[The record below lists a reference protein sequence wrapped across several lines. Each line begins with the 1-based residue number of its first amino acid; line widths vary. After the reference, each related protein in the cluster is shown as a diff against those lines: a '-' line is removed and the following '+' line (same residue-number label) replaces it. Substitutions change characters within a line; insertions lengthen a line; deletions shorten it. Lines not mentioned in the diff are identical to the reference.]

1 MKVRWSI
8 LTVLFPVVWVVLF
21 PWSKWL
27 VLSLVSLTESLPC
40 LFSQDLI
47 MPEEM
52 HGFFLCYGLLL
63 TRDSKLFI
71 INLISLRAISS
82 NVAGVLSIK
91 DQICWFVSLKDYLL
105 EKCCLLRKKKCVNE
119 LLCLFIYIYF
129 YYIIQAEIK
138 TCCKLKSSI
147 CSKWRYLKLFPFSL
161 LNLLPSGSQVT
172 LL

>member
-1 MKVRWSI
+1 
-8 LTVLFPVVWVVLF
+8 
-21 PWSKWL
+21 
-27 VLSLVSLTESLPC
+27 
-40 LFSQDLI
+40 

-52 HGFFLCYGLLL
+52 HAIFLCYGLLL

-71 INLISLRAISS
+71 INLISLRAVSS

-91 DQICWFVSLKDYLL
+91 DQICQFVSLTDYLL
-105 EKCCLLRKKKCVNE
+105 EKCCLLRKKKSVHE

-138 TCCKLKSSI
+138 TCCKLK
-147 CSKWRYLKLFPFSL
+147 
-161 LNLLPSGSQVT
+161 LPSVLSKDTWNCFHFFFKICFQVDHK